1 MHSLAVFCILKKPTQ
16 DEFPVMSGPPMPVML
31 MTAAPPP
38 HCKAKGFLNQAP
50 ITAPS

>member
-1 MHSLAVFCILKKPTQ
+1 MHSLGRVLHFEETHTGRV
-16 DEFPVMSGPPMPVML
+16 PVMSGPPMPVML